1 MPTDPKTIQA
11 MDDLLCCYDFALR
24 GERAEG
30 DVLRL
35 QSVLAPVLRGL
46 DREGRDETFAAFR
59 DRTTQE
65 GWDEEGIFDFLD
77 WLAEELGLDQDLER
91 F

>member
-1 MPTDPKTIQA
+1 MPVDPKLIQSL
-11 MDDLLCCYDFALR
+11 DDLLVSYDFMLR

-30 DVLRL
+30 DVARL
-35 QSVLAPVLRGL
+35 QSVLAPALRGM
-46 DREGRDETFAAFR
+46 DQSGRAEAFGAFQTR
-59 DRTTQE
+59 AEQE

-91 F
+91 Y